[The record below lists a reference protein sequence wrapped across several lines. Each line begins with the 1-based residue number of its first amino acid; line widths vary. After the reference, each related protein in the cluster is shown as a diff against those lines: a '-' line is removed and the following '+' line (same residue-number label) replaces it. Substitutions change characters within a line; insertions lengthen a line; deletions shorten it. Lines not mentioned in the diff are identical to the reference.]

1 MSGNAE
7 VVPMSLEN
15 DHCEEEEVLG
25 EGVSEGEPF
34 DSMTDNEEEVAAV
47 DVPVPRPGITRVA
60 LESLDQVDLRSLFT
74 QRTSFM
80 KNVPRCLVGLFR
92 NALRVALAE
101 VSGGAGNPVQ
111 LERGWKLFLLLPR
124 MLLHRPPRGG
134 LISKSKMTE
143 RFDKF
148 ARGEWV
154 QLIHASVQCDEQAAV
169 IRRRKGRRG
178 DDLER
183 RALNFVQVGELSS
196 ARQALEGAEVA
207 PGTEDTLKELSDT
220 SKRPDRLLDPIPQEQ
235 CHSLWTNTSS

>member
-1 MSGNAE
+1 
-7 VVPMSLEN
+7 
-15 DHCEEEEVLG
+15 
-25 EGVSEGEPF
+25 
-34 DSMTDNEEEVAAV
+34 
-47 DVPVPRPGITRVA
+47 
-60 LESLDQVDLRSLFT
+60 
-74 QRTSFM
+74 M
-80 KNVPRCLVGLFR
+80 KNVPRCLVGPFR

-124 MLLHRPPRGG
+124 MLLHRPQRGG
-134 LISKSKMTE
+134 LISKSKLTE

-154 QLIHASVQCDEQAAV
+154 QLIHASVQCDEQVAV

-183 RALNFVQVGELSS
+183 RAIRALNFVRVGELFS

-207 PGTEDTLKELSDT
+207 PGTEDTLKKLSDT
-220 SKRPDRLLDPIPQEQ
+220 SKRA
-235 CHSLWTNTSS
+235 